1 MNMKKIFN
9 VERIY
14 LLKLRCYASMID
26 LFFIQA
32 YKNSLRILHINIT
45 FKDFAFF
52 ISRAFELFT
61 RKK

>member
-1 MNMKKIFN
+1 MHSFLMITNFRIAYALKIN
-9 VERIY
+9 
-14 LLKLRCYASMID
+14 

-32 YKNSLRILHINIT
+32 HKNSLRILHINIT

-61 RKK
+61 RKKTIF